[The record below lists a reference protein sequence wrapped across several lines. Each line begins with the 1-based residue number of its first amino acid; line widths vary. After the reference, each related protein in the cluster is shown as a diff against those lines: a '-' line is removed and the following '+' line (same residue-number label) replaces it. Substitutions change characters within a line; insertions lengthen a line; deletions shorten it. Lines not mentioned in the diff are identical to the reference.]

1 TGAVFLQTAASTPA
15 STTPGD
21 GTPWGLTPEMIRRG
35 NARMEAESGR
45 RHRAAPPGAEQRP
58 TRPSSP
64 PSRSTAN
71 LAAFMPGSVAA
82 TSVNTDEVL
91 NEAAIRLAMS
101 NQNNVFPPIRET
113 QNAEEARRGR
123 AERRGG
129 ERPATAEDPPPPVP
143 VQDYPPLTAS
153 PVTWVPAPPVM
164 GPLPPEVTMPA
175 HTAGQTAPGQATS
188 STTTPP
194 RTTTPRRR
202 SVDRRRTP
210 DRVASLSPGPTRRSG
225 TVGIRSKLSDA
236 EVAEIRRNLS
246 PDYARYKDR
255 MHRRGAAAEDDMP
268 QSIRHLA
275 RPTVEDVIQ
284 MEESAAAGDQSAVPK
299 IPPASAPTFCG
310 YWFCRR
316 LPEGYLG
323 ARIPWE
329 AQKER
334 RRVAGW
340 CTHPCT
346 ADGCQYVAECR
357 KLTSAGV
364 GRCLRPV
371 IIDNGAVGLVAEAGR
386 RTPEPAAAQIHD
398 DIAALQADADKA
410 LLRRRYPRR
419 RRDAQAD
426 MALVPVTT
434 TGGSTFGDFLKVV
447 ADAGGTA
454 HLATFARLG
463 VTNSPAVRESF
474 PVLLDHGVPE
484 TVLLAIL
491 APVPPQQPT
500 PMLSQTRSD
509 VPERRSSTR
518 ASMAAAL
525 EAMDPSRREETM
537 AAIDSNLLAQSTR
550 RSMES
555 RVRMVTTLA
564 EKGIPAVP
572 PRRAEVEHRLRS
584 PVSADLR
591 RAARSIT
598 KAALRGLPGSRLKQ
612 AFDLAD
618 LATLVEH
625 DVVDGSL
632 DMDTLPHAVDVV
644 VFSTWFM
651 LREIEIAGAR
661 VKDVEITTATVSLDI
676 PLHKTA
682 QGGQL
687 ELTRRSFR
695 CVCSTAR
702 QPLCPRCTADRHVRR
717 LARSE
722 PGAYLFPGAGGQQR
736 TKLETAGLF
745 NMVLSAAGLQTI
757 YTDSA
762 GHKRF
767 VFGGHAARIAG
778 ATFLA
783 LRGVPV
789 AIIQLIGRWSSTAV
803 ERYTQQAPL
812 AVAPGIPA
820 QALAAGGTQANA
832 VLRPPPAALGQAHW
846 AQAICDAPPEAQQ
859 NQTAG
864 TGTLAAA
871 GVPAVD
877 FSAELPAIDFVPAP
891 VSAERAL
898 IPAATATHY
907 IVNCRTRLLHKP
919 AAEEA
924 ETERAEW
931 QARCGWPYGVRQFYR
946 LHDLPPNPSMC
957 RRCFPD
963 TPVDLDAPEAV
974 SSSGSSSSTSGA
986 TSDSD

>member
-1 TGAVFLQTAASTPA
+1 MDAALNQHNATRWPLESDEPQRLKECC
-15 STTPGD
+15 PEGD
-21 GTPWGLTPEMIRRG
+21 
-35 NARMEAESGR
+35 
-45 RHRAAPPGAEQRP
+45 
-58 TRPSSP
+58 
-64 PSRSTAN
+64 
-71 LAAFMPGSVAA
+71 
-82 TSVNTDEVL
+82 
-91 NEAAIRLAMS
+91 
-101 NQNNVFPPIRET
+101 
-113 QNAEEARRGR
+113 
-123 AERRGG
+123 
-129 ERPATAEDPPPPVP
+129 
-143 VQDYPPLTAS
+143 
-153 PVTWVPAPPVM
+153 
-164 GPLPPEVTMPA
+164 
-175 HTAGQTAPGQATS
+175 
-188 STTTPP
+188 
-194 RTTTPRRR
+194 
-202 SVDRRRTP
+202 RRTP
-210 DRVASLSPGPTRRSG
+210 DRVASPSPGPTRRSG

-236 EVAEIRRNLS
+236 EVAAIRRNLS
-246 PDYARYKDR
+246 PDYAGYKDR

-268 QSIRHLA
+268 QSIRHLG

-284 MEESAAAGDQSAVPK
+284 MEEAAAAGDQSAVPK

-346 ADGCQYVAECR
+346 AVGCQYVAACR
-357 KLTSAGV
+357 MLTSAGV

-371 IIDNGAVGLVAEAGR
+371 IIDNGADHFDHQCAVCAGLKIFE
-386 RTPEPAAAQIHD
+386 
-398 DIAALQADADKA
+398 DIAGLQANADKA

-463 VTNSPAVRESF
+463 VTNSPDSPAVRDSF

-491 APVPPQQPT
+491 APVPPQPPVPT
-500 PMLSQTRSD
+500 LSQMRSD
-509 VPERRSSTR
+509 VPECRSSTR

-525 EAMDPSRREETM
+525 EAMDPSRRAETM

-555 RVRMVTTLA
+555 RVRMLNTLA
-564 EKGIPAVP
+564 EKGNFQLFPLDAQKLQLLAGALRIGGYRSAGLYLD
-572 PRRAEVEHRLRS
+572 AALWHHLRS

-591 RAARSIT
+591 RAARS

-612 AFDLAD
+612 AFDFAD

-625 DVVDGSL
+625 DVVAGSL

-644 VFSTWFM
+644 VVSTWFM

-702 QPLCPRCTADRHVRR
+702 QPLCPRCAADRHMRR

-745 NMVLSAAGLQTI
+745 NMVLSAAGWQTI

-767 VFGGHAARIAG
+767 VFGGHAARVAG

-789 AIIQLIGRWSSTAV
+789 AIIQLIRKWSSTAV

-820 QALAAGGTQANA
+820 QALAAGSTQAQA
-832 VLRPPPAALGQAHW
+832 VLGPPPGQQDQTAVDFNGVEDADLGESAADGFQDLFAALGFLTKKSK
-846 AQAICDAPPEAQQ
+846 AQPPADEHIVQGVTFHIDETGVTLSPTPRRVEKVLAQLRRALHDDSLTPDDASTKAIYARAADTAAWSNDALSPGLAAALKTLVNILPTTRPRFVPFDAAQMDMAVLYADAFFTDGERRHKAGHVPDGMNPSPHQRAANGWGYVLRIGDRVFYDHGVVPPWFVKLFAARRAYIYMLEVFAQIIAFAKMMPPTIVAFID
-859 NQTAG
+859 NTAG
-864 TGTLAAA
+864 QAALTKGYGKDAAVNGMISAFWTLAARR
-871 GVPAVD
+871 GWFVEFERVPSKANVAD
-877 FSAELPAIDFVPAP
+877 
-891 VSAERAL
+891 
-898 IPAATATHY
+898 AATSL
-907 IVNCRTRLLHKP
+907 I
-919 AAEEA
+919 
-924 ETERAEW
+924 W
-931 QARCGWPYGVRQFYR
+931 DGVAK
-946 LHDLPPNPSMC
+946 LSN
-957 RRCFPD
+957 
-963 TPVDLDAPEAV
+963 
-974 SSSGSSSSTSGA
+974 
-986 TSDSD
+986 